1 MSQPDMYEMIF
12 MTDKGDEET
21 IWRLFPDGIEAA
33 YWADDTAR
41 SLQWS
46 LIDVIQHEEKEVLSE

>member
-12 MTDKGDEET
+12 MTDKGDEEK

-33 YWADDTAR
+33 YWADDTPR

-46 LIDVIQHEEKEVLSE
+46 LIDVIPHGKEEVFS

>member
-1 MSQPDMYEMIF
+1 MIF
-12 MTDKGDEET
+12 MTDKGDEEK

-46 LIDVIQHEEKEVLSE
+46 LIDVIPHGKEEVFP

>member
-1 MSQPDMYEMIF
+1 
-12 MTDKGDEET
+12 MTDKGDEEK

-46 LIDVIQHEEKEVLSE
+46 LIDVIPHDKEEKVFS

>member
-1 MSQPDMYEMIF
+1 MSQPNMYEMIF
-12 MTDKGDEET
+12 MTNEGDEE
-21 IWRLFPDGIEAA
+21 IIYRLFHDDMEAA

-46 LIDVIQHEEKEVLSE
+46 LIDVIPHGKEEVFS

>member
-1 MSQPDMYEMIF
+1 MNNE
-12 MTDKGDEET
+12 GAEEK

-41 SLQWS
+41 LYKWT
-46 LIDVIQHEEKEVLSE
+46 LIDVIPHDQKEEVFS

>member
-1 MSQPDMYEMIF
+1 MFEMVF
-12 MTDKGDEET
+12 MTDKGDEEK

-46 LIDVIQHEEKEVLSE
+46 LIDVITHGKKEKVFS